1 MELRHLRCFV
11 ALAEEL
17 HFTRAAERLH
27 IEQSPL
33 SRTIKELEGKLGTAL
48 FVRNRRSTQLT
59 AAGEVLLADVRVIL
73 SMVDQAKRNVR
84 ATASGYRG
92 ILRIAISDGAVEP
105 RLSALLAR
113 CRAEEPELEV
123 RMSEMPLSAQ
133 LRGLRNG
140 HFDIGFALSSDG
152 GTDIAARAVWIDPL
166 LTAIPLGHPLAAF
179 PRVPLAELI
188 RYSLIVCDPQLR
200 EGCSQQIIRLLRSQ
214 GVEPII
220 AEYAGSL
227 EMMLALVAVGYGVG
241 FVTEAQKGACVHPT
255 VVLRP
260 IDASEATMTTYMLR
274 LASNESELVQR
285 FIARLQDQPPQQSEV
300 PNLIL

>member
-33 SRTIKELEGKLGTAL
+33 SRTIKELEEKLSTPL
-48 FVRNRRSTQLT
+48 FVRNRRATRLT
-59 AAGEVLLADVRVIL
+59 AAGEVLLNDVRLIL
-73 SMVDQAKRNVR
+73 SMLDQAKKNVR
-84 ATASGYRG
+84 SVASGYRG
-92 ILRIAISDGAVEP
+92 ILRIAISDGAIEP

-123 RMSEMPLSAQ
+123 RMSEMSLSAQ

-140 HFDIGFALSSDG
+140 HFDVGFARSSHVG
-152 GTDIAARAVWIDPL
+152 SDIVAEPVGIDPL
-166 LTAIPLGHPLAAF
+166 LAAIPLGHPLAAC
-179 PRVPLAELI
+179 PHVPLTELI
-188 RYSLIVCDPQLR
+188 RYPLIVCDPQLR
-200 EGCSQQIIRLLRSQ
+200 EGCSQQLNLLLRSQ
-214 GVEPII
+214 GTEPII

-241 FVTEAQKGACVHPT
+241 FVTDAQKGACIHPT

-260 IDASEATMTTYMLR
+260 IDASEATMTTYLLR

-285 FIARLQDQPPQQSEV
+285 FIARLQDQPPQQSEA
-300 PNLIL
+300 PNVIL